1 MQHQPDPPSSPGA
14 ETATVQQRSG
24 SNARAGLFAL
34 AAFGLFASHDAI
46 IKSLGGSYSPFQIV
60 FFSVIFTFPLT
71 TFYLMGDRT
80 SATLLPRNPLWI
92 ALRTVSAVIT
102 TVCAFFAFKL
112 LPLAQVY
119 AILFATP
126 IIITILS
133 IPILGETVRLHR
145 WFAIIFGMAGV
156 LITLRP
162 GTVELEL
169 GHMAALAAACFG
181 ALSAIIVRKI
191 GSGERA
197 LIFILYP
204 LAANF
209 ILMGALL
216 PRFYQPVPF
225 GDLALSALAAVLS
238 FSGMLFTIAAYRI
251 GSASV
256 VAPMQYSQIVWASAY
271 GALFFGEMLD
281 LYTSIGA
288 AVVILSGVYIVVR
301 ERSPGTSSFTPVLR
315 TRPRLEAGSVIT
327 ASADPAHP
335 ATDDIG
341 GGEVDGGETGT
352 GQIGPG
358 ETGAG
363 DNPAASDGDSDGD
376 GNGAR

>member
-1 MQHQPDPPSSPGA
+1 VQHQLDPPSAPGV
-14 ETATVQQRSG
+14 ETAPVSQRMG
-24 SNARAGLFAL
+24 PNARAGLLAL

-46 IKSLGGSYSPFQIV
+46 IKTLGGTYSPFQIV
-60 FFSVIFTFPLT
+60 FFSVLFTFPLT

-80 SATLLPRNPLWI
+80 SATLLPKNPLWI
-92 ALRTVSAVIT
+92 AGRTICTVVT

-126 IIITILS
+126 ILITVLS

-145 WFAIIFGMAGV
+145 WFAIVFGMAGV

-162 GTVELEL
+162 GSVELEL

-191 GSGERA
+191 GGGERA
-197 LIFILYP
+197 VVLILYP

-209 ILMGALL
+209 VLMGAVL
-216 PRFYQPVPF
+216 PRVYQEVPI
-225 GDLALSALAAVLS
+225 GDLALSAFAAVLS

-256 VAPMQYSQIVWASAY
+256 VAPMQYSQIVWATLY

-281 LYTSIGA
+281 LFTSIGA
-288 AVVILSGVYIVVR
+288 AIVILSGVYIVVR
-301 ERSPGTSSFTPVLR
+301 ERSPGTSNYTPVLR
-315 TRPRLEAGSVIT
+315 TRPRLEAGSVVT
-327 ASADPAHP
+327 ASADPAP
-335 ATDDIG
+335 DDD
-341 GGEVDGGETGT
+341 VH
-352 GQIGPG
+352 
-358 ETGAG
+358 
-363 DNPAASDGDSDGD
+363 
-376 GNGAR
+376 